1 MLNIDSMIKD
11 AMSQGKTKDLA
22 VFKEIKA
29 KFLNYEKSVEGVKK
43 PIDESIQISL
53 INKIKKEHEE
63 TLGFLTPDRTSEIES
78 ENFFIHTLT
87 GLLPKD
93 ATPEEIKEEAKK
105 IVIAGDKKCMGM
117 YIKTLKQKFPTADGK
132 VISDIVKE
140 LLN

>member
-1 MLNIDSMIKD
+1 MVNIDQLIKD
-11 AMSQGKTKDLA
+11 AMTQGKKELA

-87 GLLPKD
+87 GLL
-93 ATPEEIKEEAKK
+93 I
-105 IVIAGDKKCMGM
+105 
-117 YIKTLKQKFPTADGK
+117 YIDF
-132 VISDIVKE
+132 
-140 LLN
+140 